1 MSSSHVRNLAHS
13 RTVVATVCPQCSIE
27 APGDLRFCEECGTRL
42 EAPPVA
48 PPDCQKCGATP
59 DEIDPDGYCMACGHR
74 RVASKR
80 DRFERPVSASFAG
93 LTDRGLR
100 HHRNEDFFTM
110 DKVGD
115 DAHVMV
121 VCDGVSS
128 TLDADKASEAA
139 AEAAFRSLV
148 QSLESGQ
155 DTRRTAL
162 MAAISKA
169 CAAVTALA
177 SSGES
182 PASTIV
188 AAVARG
194 GFIDVAWLGD
204 SRAYWIGPEG
214 PAQQLTEDDSESPDS
229 HAITKWLGADA
240 PEDQVTSTVR
250 FEIPGPGSL
259 LLCSDGLWNY
269 LPDPADMVRTG
280 TDAVDIVHTL
290 IDFANRSGGHDNIT
304 AVLLLVA

>member
-1 MSSSHVRNLAHS
+1 VTR
-13 RTVVATVCPQCSIE
+13 VCPQCSVE
-27 APGDLRFCEECGTRL
+27 SPAADRFCEECGTRL
-42 EAPPVA
+42 ESPQAA

-80 DRFERPVSASFAG
+80 DHFEIGVTPGFAG
-93 LTDRGLR
+93 VSDRGLR
-100 HHRNEDFFTM
+100 HHRNEDFLAM
-110 DKVGD
+110 DAVGRETD
-115 DAHVMV
+115 DIAYVVV

-128 TLDADKASEAA
+128 THDADKASEAA

-148 QSLESGQ
+148 QSIESGQ

-169 CAAVTALA
+169 GAAVTALA
-177 SSGES
+177 SAHEN

-188 AAVARG
+188 AAVVRG
-194 GFIDVAWLGD
+194 GFIDIAWLGD
-204 SRAYWIGPEG
+204 SRAYWIGK
-214 PAQQLTEDDSESPDS
+214 ADAARQLTQDDSESPES

-259 LLCSDGLWNY
+259 LLCTDGLWNY
-269 LPDPADMVRTG
+269 LPDPAEMVRAGGDTLA
-280 TDAVDIVHTL
+280 AVRAL
-290 IDFANRSGGHDNIT
+290 IDFANDSGGHDNIT
-304 AVLLLVA
+304 AALLTL